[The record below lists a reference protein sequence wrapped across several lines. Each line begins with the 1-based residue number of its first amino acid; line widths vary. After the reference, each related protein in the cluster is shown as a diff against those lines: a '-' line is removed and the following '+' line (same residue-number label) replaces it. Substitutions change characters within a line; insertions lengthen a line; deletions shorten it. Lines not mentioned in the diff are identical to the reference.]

1 MGIGDWFGWGRKDEP
16 EPPPVR
22 TVPTSERLTTAL
34 DDVERMAREG
44 AVPGLVMSRLTRVT
58 RIVRETIPRLDALGS
73 GSPQAYNVMATAT
86 NYLPEAIGGY
96 LRLPRDWANSR
107 PVDGSKTSLMVLVD
121 QLDLLGATMDQ
132 VFDAVCRADANALVV
147 HGRFLQEKFGRAGG
161 DLALDGMSAA
171 PPPTGS
177 DGQPTP
183 LVPPDAAP
191 GPLQP
196 PIGRQA

>member
-1 MGIGDWFGWGRKDEP
+1 
-16 EPPPVR
+16 
-22 TVPTSERLTTAL
+22 
-34 DDVERMAREG
+34 
-44 AVPGLVMSRLTRVT
+44 
-58 RIVRETIPRLDALGS
+58 
-73 GSPQAYNVMATAT
+73 
-86 NYLPEAIGGY
+86 
-96 LRLPRDWANSR
+96 
-107 PVDGSKTSLMVLVD
+107 MVLVD
-121 QLDLLGATMDQ
+121 QLDLLAATMDQ
-132 VFDAVCRADANALVV
+132 VFDAVCREDADALVV
-147 HGRFLQEKFGRAGG
+147 HGRFLAEKFGSASNGG